1 MPPLLDLLA
10 LVTTGLFAGA
20 ALYITIVEHP
30 ARVECG
36 VPIAV
41 AEFRPSYRRAAV
53 MQASLAVIGTLAALG
68 RWWSS
73 GGQGW
78 LVGGLLLGAVI
89 LFTLVVVLPTNRR
102 LLVGSL
108 NTTSREAA
116 VLLRRWGHLHVVRT
130 VLSVVA
136 FLVLLWAAGR
146 R

>member
-1 MPPLLDLLA
+1 MPPPLDLLA

-53 MQASLAVIGTLAALG
+53 LQASLAIVGALAALG
-68 RWWSS
+68 RWWAS
-73 GGQGW
+73 GGRGW
-78 LVGGLLLGAVI
+78 LVAGLLLGAVI
-89 LFTLVVVLPTNRR
+89 PFTLVVVLPTNRR
-102 LLVGSL
+102 LLDGSL

-116 VLLRRWGHLHVVRT
+116 VLLRRWGRLHAIRT
-130 VLSVVA
+130 VASLVA
-136 FLVLLWAAGR
+136 FLILLWIVGR
-146 R
+146 

>member
-1 MPPLLDLLA
+1 MVLLA
-10 LVTTGLFAGA
+10 VAAACAGVFFGA
-20 ALYITIVEHP
+20 AVYINLVEHP
-30 ARVECG
+30 ARVSCG
-36 VPIAV
+36 SELAV
-41 AEFRPSYRRAAV
+41 REFAPSYRRAAV
-53 MQASLAVIGTLAALG
+53 MQASLAVVGTLAALG
-68 RWWSS
+68 RWWAS

-116 VLLRRWGHLHVVRT
+116 VLLRRWGHLHAVRT

-136 FLVLLWAAGR
+136 FLVLLWAAGQR
-146 R
+146 